1 MNTSIRRRACI
12 GALLCAA
19 WLPFGALGQAYP
31 TKPIRVI
38 STYTAGSPAD
48 ALVRHVSQKMTES
61 MGQPVVVE
69 VQTGASGVVGGQFV
83 ARAAPDGYT
92 LLATIPTTLVATP
105 FLLKSRPYDPLK
117 DFTPITAAIDAA
129 TCIMV
134 SSSLPVNSV
143 KELIAYAKANPG
155 KVPYGSNGVGGTYHM
170 EWESIKKT
178 YGLDMTHVPYKGGT
192 DALMAAVNGQ
202 IPVSFAPLSAALPH
216 VKAGKIK
223 VLAVLDTKRYPG
235 NPDIP
240 AMSEQVPEYDKMP
253 TGTFYYGPAG
263 MQSAV
268 VHRLYEEIKKAV
280 TSPDVVERMRAIAF
294 FSTVNTPEEFAV
306 QTRREIEVAA
316 RGIKAAGLQPE

>member
-1 MNTSIRRRACI
+1 MKKPIAV
-12 GALLCAA
+12 ALLLA
-19 WLPFGALGQAYP
+19 LPALALAQAFP
-31 TKPIRVI
+31 SRPIRVI
-38 STYTAGSPAD
+38 STFTAGSPAD

-61 MGQPVVVE
+61 IGQPVVVE

-105 FLLKSRPYDPLK
+105 FLLKNKPYDPIK

-134 SSSLPVNSV
+134 STSLPVNSV
-143 KELIAYAKANPG
+143 KELVAYAKANPG

-170 EWESIKKT
+170 EWESVKRI

-216 VKAGKIK
+216 VKAGKIR
-223 VLAVLDTKRYPG
+223 VLAVLDNKRYPG
-235 NPDIP
+235 NPEIP
-240 AMSEQVPEYDKMP
+240 AMKEEIPDYEKMP
-253 TGTFYYGPAG
+253 TGTFYYGPAN
-263 MQSAV
+263 MQRPIV
-268 VHRLYEEIKKAV
+268 NRLYEEIRKAV
-280 TSPDVVERMRAIAF
+280 NDPDVVARMKAIAF
-294 FSTVNTPEEFAV
+294 FSTVNTPEEFAA

-316 RGIKAAGLQPE
+316 RGIKAAGLEAE